1 MILELFGIGL
11 MLNAW
16 FTLAGVFAIF
26 IPTMLTRVRIEER
39 ALVEKFGD
47 AYPAYMKT
55 TPAIIPIGSGRKNT

>member
-1 MILELFGIGL
+1 

-47 AYPAYMKT
+47 AYRAYMKT
-55 TPAIIPIGSGRKNT
+55 TPAIIPCGSRNK